1 MELSGLMQM
10 KDVNETES
18 VIGQNSAVRVGL
30 VVVLLGVAWWGATL
44 TADVNTIKN
53 SMVRL
58 NAIDTIAA
66 RMDTLSSRMDS
77 LEKRGSDPVQ
87 ALQKSVDK
95 IAQELQLHCLTD
107 QQPKGKQP

>member
-1 MELSGLMQM
+1 MDMSNKQVGDEE
-10 KDVNETES
+10 N
-18 VIGQNSAVRVGL
+18 VIGSNSAVRVGL

-66 RMDTLSSRMDS
+66 RMDTLNSRMDT

-87 ALQKSVDK
+87 NLQKSLDK
-95 IAQELQLHCLTD
+95 LAQDLQLHVMSE
-107 QQPKGKQP
+107 KGKQP